1 MPCLPG
7 HPEILS
13 EEFNGGLLV
22 INPLPAGSSTNFSVI
37 VGIHLLSPV
46 EKLISR
52 GTPEALPKFCFSLL
66 IFVTSGAPLI

>member
-22 INPLPAGSSTNFSVI
+22 INPLPAGSSTNFHVI
-37 VGIHLLSPV
+37 VGIHVLSPV
-46 EKLISR
+46 EKLKPR
-52 GTPEALPKFCFSLL
+52 GTPEALPGGFLRFR
-66 IFVTSGAPLI
+66 T